1 MPDTLDV
8 GLIGAGGM
16 AGVYADRLAAM
27 DGARVAAVASPNTA
41 DEFATERGLDVP
53 TFADA
58 AALCEAD
65 DLDAV
70 AVCSPTHRH
79 REHVEAAAASGLEVI
94 CEKPLART
102 LAGAEA
108 AVEACE
114 DAGVTLFPAHAVRF
128 FPAYA
133 TARNRVEAEN
143 LGDVGVARARRAVGF
158 AGDPGWFGDE
168 EKSGGPLLD
177 FAVHDFDYLRW
188 VLGPVERVFARR
200 STWADAS
207 TAATTLLRFESG
219 AVGHVETVWG
229 HVDSQPFTTALEL
242 AGDRGCLEFDREE
255 VRPVAVFDADGRR
268 VPRDPVTDEF
278 PLERDGYRRQ
288 LEHFR
293 DCVRE
298 GRAPDVTPADGV
310 RAVRLSLAAIESA
323 ERGHPVAPA
332 EVGR

>member
-1 MPDTLDV
+1 MPETIDI
-8 GLIGAGGM
+8 GLVGAGAM

-27 DGARVAAVASPNTA
+27 DHARVAGVASPNSATA
-41 DEFATERGLDVP
+41 FADDRGLDVP

-58 AALCEAD
+58 AALCDGAH
-65 DLDAV
+65 LDAV

-79 REHVEAAAASGLEVI
+79 LEAVEAAADYGHDVI

-102 LAGAEA
+102 VADAEA
-108 AVEACE
+108 AVAACE
-114 DAGVTLFPAHAVRF
+114 AAGVTLMPAHAVRF

-133 TARNRVEAEN
+133 TARDRVEAGRI
-143 LGDVGVARARRAVGF
+143 GDVGVARARRAVGF
-158 AGDPGWFGDE
+158 GGDPGWFGDE
-168 EKSGGPLLD
+168 AKSGGPLLD

-188 VLGPVERVFARR
+188 VLGDVERVFARR

-229 HVDSQPFTTALEL
+229 HVDGQPFTTALEL
-242 AGDRGCLEFDREE
+242 SGDRGCIEFDREE
-255 VRPVAVFDADGRR
+255 VRPVEVFDADGDRI
-268 VPRDPVTDEF
+268 PRDPIADEF

-293 DCVRE
+293 DCLRQH
-298 GRAPDVTPADGV
+298 RAPDVTPRDGV
-310 RAVRLSLAAIESA
+310 AAVRLSLAAIESA
-323 ERGHPVAPA
+323 EHGDPVAPA
-332 EVGR
+332 EVGG